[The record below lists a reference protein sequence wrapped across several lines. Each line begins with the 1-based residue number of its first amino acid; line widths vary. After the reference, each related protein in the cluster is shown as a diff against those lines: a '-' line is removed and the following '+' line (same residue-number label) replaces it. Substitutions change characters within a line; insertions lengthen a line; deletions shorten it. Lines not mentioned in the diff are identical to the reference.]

1 MTPTILSDNHKEL
14 SMDIK
19 NNRKKKKKQKQKAF
33 ARKKK
38 KRQHLQNV
46 PTEWLHVEEF
56 K

>member
-14 SMDIK
+14 REDIK

-38 KRQHLQNV
+38 KDNI
-46 PTEWLHVEEF
+46 F
-56 K
+56 KMFQLNGCM

>member
-38 KRQHLQNV
+38 KDNI
-46 PTEWLHVEEF
+46 F
-56 K
+56 KMFQLNGCM